1 MGPHAACECDSL
13 FYNQQRGTWAL
24 PLQHQPGTL
33 RGSCVLHAALISA
46 TRLPLLPH
54 PALAHPCLAS
64 LPHRH
69 HAHTH
74 RLQKDWPFCN
84 PCKDDQSC
92 YEFKPGVSKCIT
104 KTESGEAF
112 LKEGELC
119 MDFSGKKRKWAGS
132 NPKLFGMSCQ
142 WPQFSCNYDT
152 EADNGTY
159 K

>member
-1 MGPHAACECDSL
+1 MS
-13 FYNQQRGTWAL
+13 
-24 PLQHQPGTL
+24 
-33 RGSCVLHAALISA
+33 SA
-46 TRLPLLPH
+46 PSD
-54 PALAHPCLAS
+54 PCLAS
-64 LPHRH
+64 PRC
-69 HAHTH
+69 ASATPPHTH

-142 WPQFSCNYDT
+142 WPQFSCNYDA

-159 K
+159 RWAGCWGVWVRDRASCLWGVGAQLP